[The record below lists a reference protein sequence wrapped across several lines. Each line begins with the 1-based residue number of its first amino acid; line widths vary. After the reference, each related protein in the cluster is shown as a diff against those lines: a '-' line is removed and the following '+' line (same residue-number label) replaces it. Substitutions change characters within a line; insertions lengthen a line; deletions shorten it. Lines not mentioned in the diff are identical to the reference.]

1 VQGAAWYRVY
11 LGKGTSESSLV
22 QILNR
27 VVDPKAGDTQQ
38 LILPAGTLDAGATYY
53 WRVLAGAG
61 ENIATP
67 EFMHFTTA
75 P

>member
-1 VQGAAWYRVY
+1 
-11 LGKGTSESSLV
+11 
-22 QILNR
+22 
-27 VVDPKAGDTQQ
+27 
-38 LILPAGTLDAGATYY
+38 LDAGATYY

-61 ENIATP
+61 EDIATP